1 MTKRRFPRLIAAIA
15 LAAAPFAPLASQAQE
30 TDFETAFD
38 AAFGTTVPARAAIAA
53 RVAQPSV
60 QQPVIQQ
67 AATVQPVTLLPV
79 PAQPMAASYRT
90 PLEQQVALLAEGS
103 QGRIGVAAVDLSTG
117 ERVSILGDQAF
128 PMASTSK
135 IAVVATFL
143 EGVDQGRWKLT
154 DQFPLM
160 LPQPSA
166 KFSTS
171 VAPVRAGAMMSA
183 QELIDLCISRSS
195 NPATDAL
202 LAVVG
207 GPQAVNRWLR
217 RAGVSGIRMDRDI
230 ATLVRDDGEYNPANT
245 IDQRD
250 SATPLAMVELL
261 GGLYE
266 GQWLSPQSRSVLL
279 GAMGRTVTGKRRLRA
294 QLPEGADIAHK
305 TGTLFNTSSD
315 VGIIQTPDGRA
326 IAIAVYATGQGG
338 KPQRDARIASIARV
352 VYDGYQ
358 TEASSV
364 RRTASR

>member
-1 MTKRRFPRLIAAIA
+1 MKTGLISKLITGLAFAGA
-15 LAAAPFAPLASQAQE
+15 LAVPAAARASSDALELDFDRVLGSQPRTPRDVPATTQPFVPASTAPRAYAGALEAQLAS
-30 TDFETAFD
+30 
-38 AAFGTTVPARAAIAA
+38 
-53 RVAQPSV
+53 
-60 QQPVIQQ
+60 
-67 AATVQPVTLLPV
+67 L
-79 PAQPMAASYRT
+79 AS
-90 PLEQQVALLAEGS
+90 AE
-103 QGRIGVAAVDLSTG
+103 QGRIGVAALDLATG
-117 ERVSILGDQAF
+117 RTVSVLGDQPF

-171 VAPVRAGAMMSA
+171 VAPVRAGTMMSA
-183 QELIDLCISRSS
+183 QQLIDLAISRSS

-207 GPQAVNRWLR
+207 GPQMVNAWLR
-217 RAGVSGIRMDRDI
+217 RAGISGMRMDRDI
-230 ATLVRDDGEYNPANT
+230 ATLVRDDGEHNPATT

-261 GGLYE
+261 GGLYQ

-294 QLPEGADIAHK
+294 QLPAGADIAHK

>member
-1 MTKRRFPRLIAAIA
+1 MKTGLISKLITGLAFAGA
-15 LAAAPFAPLASQAQE
+15 LAVPAAARASSDALELDFDRVLGSQPRTPRDVPATTQPFVPASTAPRAYAGALEAQLAS
-30 TDFETAFD
+30 
-38 AAFGTTVPARAAIAA
+38 
-53 RVAQPSV
+53 
-60 QQPVIQQ
+60 
-67 AATVQPVTLLPV
+67 L
-79 PAQPMAASYRT
+79 AS
-90 PLEQQVALLAEGS
+90 AE
-103 QGRIGVAAVDLSTG
+103 QGRIGVAALDLATG
-117 ERVSILGDQAF
+117 RTVSVLGDQPF

-171 VAPVRAGAMMSA
+171 VAPVRAGTMMSA
-183 QELIDLCISRSS
+183 QQLIDLAISRSS

-207 GPQAVNRWLR
+207 GPQMVNAWLR
-217 RAGVSGIRMDRDI
+217 RAGISGMRMDRDI
-230 ATLVRDDGEYNPANT
+230 ATLVRDDGEHNPATT

-261 GGLYE
+261 GGLYQ

-338 KPQRDARIASIARV
+338 KPQREARIASIARV

>member
-1 MTKRRFPRLIAAIA
+1 MNIGPISKFVTA
-15 LAAAPFAPLASQAQE
+15 LALAGALALPAAAHASSDALELDFDRVLGSEPRAPREVPSTVQQFVPLPAAPQIGGGWLENQLASIAGAQ
-30 TDFETAFD
+30 
-38 AAFGTTVPARAAIAA
+38 
-53 RVAQPSV
+53 
-60 QQPVIQQ
+60 
-67 AATVQPVTLLPV
+67 
-79 PAQPMAASYRT
+79 
-90 PLEQQVALLAEGS
+90 
-103 QGRIGVAAVDLSTG
+103 QGRIGVAALDLATG
-117 ERVSILGDQAF
+117 RTVSVLGDQPF

-338 KPQRDARIASIARV
+338 KPQRDARIATIARV

>member
-1 MTKRRFPRLIAAIA
+1 MKTGLISKLITGLAFAGA
-15 LAAAPFAPLASQAQE
+15 LAVPAAARASSDALELDFDRVLGSQPRTPRDVPATTQPFVPASTAPRAYAGALEAQLAS
-30 TDFETAFD
+30 
-38 AAFGTTVPARAAIAA
+38 
-53 RVAQPSV
+53 
-60 QQPVIQQ
+60 
-67 AATVQPVTLLPV
+67 L
-79 PAQPMAASYRT
+79 AS
-90 PLEQQVALLAEGS
+90 AE
-103 QGRIGVAAVDLSTG
+103 QGRIGVAALDLATG
-117 ERVSILGDQAF
+117 RTVSVLGDQPF

-171 VAPVRAGAMMSA
+171 VAPVRAGTMMSA
-183 QELIDLCISRSS
+183 QQLIDLAISRSS

-207 GPQAVNRWLR
+207 GPQMVNAWLR
-217 RAGVSGIRMDRDI
+217 RAGISGMRMDRDI
-230 ATLVRDDGEYNPANT
+230 ATLVRDDGEHNPATT

-261 GGLYE
+261 GGLYQ
-266 GQWLSPQSRSVLL
+266 GQWLSQQSRSVLL

>member
-1 MTKRRFPRLIAAIA
+1 MKTGLISKLITGLAFAGA
-15 LAAAPFAPLASQAQE
+15 LAVPAAARASSDALELDFDRVLGSQPRTPRDVPATTQPFVPASTAPRAYAGALEAQLAS
-30 TDFETAFD
+30 
-38 AAFGTTVPARAAIAA
+38 
-53 RVAQPSV
+53 
-60 QQPVIQQ
+60 
-67 AATVQPVTLLPV
+67 L
-79 PAQPMAASYRT
+79 AS
-90 PLEQQVALLAEGS
+90 AE
-103 QGRIGVAAVDLSTG
+103 QGRIGVAALDLATG
-117 ERVSILGDQAF
+117 RTVSVLGDQPF

-171 VAPVRAGAMMSA
+171 VAPVRAGTMMSA
-183 QELIDLCISRSS
+183 QQLIELAISRSS

-207 GPQAVNRWLR
+207 GPQMVNAWLR
-217 RAGVSGIRMDRDI
+217 RAGISGMRMDRDI
-230 ATLVRDDGEYNPANT
+230 ATLVRDDGEHNPATT

-261 GGLYE
+261 GGLYQ

>member
-1 MTKRRFPRLIAAIA
+1 MKTGLISKLITGLAFAGA
-15 LAAAPFAPLASQAQE
+15 LAVPAAARASSDALELDFDRVLGSQPRTPRDVPATTQPFVPASTAPRAYAGALEAQLAS
-30 TDFETAFD
+30 
-38 AAFGTTVPARAAIAA
+38 
-53 RVAQPSV
+53 
-60 QQPVIQQ
+60 
-67 AATVQPVTLLPV
+67 L
-79 PAQPMAASYRT
+79 AS
-90 PLEQQVALLAEGS
+90 AE
-103 QGRIGVAAVDLSTG
+103 QGRIGVAALDLATG
-117 ERVSILGDQAF
+117 RTVSVLGDQPF

-171 VAPVRAGAMMSA
+171 VAPVRAGTMMSA
-183 QELIDLCISRSS
+183 QQLIDLAISRSS

-207 GPQAVNRWLR
+207 GPQMVNAWLR
-217 RAGVSGIRMDRDI
+217 RAGISGMRMDRDI
-230 ATLVRDDGEYNPANT
+230 ATLVRDDGEHNPATT

-261 GGLYE
+261 SGLYQ

-358 TEASSV
+358 AEASSV